1 MTFEVADVEATA
13 FPAEYDLAFSRMGT
27 MFFANPVAALRHVRG
42 ALVPGGRLCMV
53 VWRQKAEND
62 WMYRV
67 EQAVERFVEEDEDS
81 DEPTCGP
88 GPFSMANADTTS
100 GILKAAGFEQISAP
114 ALGPALPDRRRPG
127 RRGGAGAGPR
137 PGRRDH
143 APGRRRRGAPAPA
156 RSRPRCAEQLAPLET
171 PDGVMATSS
180 TLDRDRRQARPAFDF
195 PVTGSGCP
203 WVILPEARSSEERR
217 DGMTLTKDETEVD
230 ALAIDTIRTL
240 SMDGVQKANSGHPGA
255 PMALA
260 PVAYQ
265 LFAKT
270 MKHNPADPDWFDR
283 DRFVLSAGHASMLL
297 YSILHLTGYGISMD
311 DLKNFRQ
318 ILSPTAGHPEYEA
331 DGTPGIE
338 VTTGPLGQGVGN
350 AVGFALAERLLAARF
365 NRDGHEVIDHHTYA
379 IASDGDMQEGVASEA
394 SSLAGHLGLGKL
406 TVFYDNNQIQ
416 LAGPTSMG
424 FSEKVGDR
432 YEAYNW
438 HVQDLGEDLSTR
450 ALAEAIE
457 AAHADDRPSLIIV
470 QSHIGFGSPN
480 KQDSQKAHGSP
491 LGEDEVKL
499 TKEAYGW
506 DPDKT
511 FYVPDEA
518 KEAYAEVPERGKQL
532 QSEWEERLSAFRDAH
547 GDLAA
552 ELDQFISGE
561 LPDGWD
567 ADLPRFSPDDD
578 DIATRKASEQV
589 IQWAAKAL
597 PTLVSG
603 SADLEPSTNTEIED
617 GGSVTRDDFSGRNV
631 HYGVREHG
639 MGAIV
644 NGLNRHG
651 VRAFGSTF
659 FNFLDYMKGS
669 GAPGRADGAGRDP
682 RVHARLDRPGRG
694 RPDPPA
700 GRAAGAPARHAERE
714 LRASRRRQRDG
725 AGVEVRA
732 GVHRGPDRAGASAAR
747 ASRSWTRT
755 PSRPTRSRRAPTCC
769 ATPRRRT

>member
-1 MTFEVADVEATA
+1 
-13 FPAEYDLAFSRMGT
+13 
-27 MFFANPVAALRHVRG
+27 
-42 ALVPGGRLCMV
+42 
-53 VWRQKAEND
+53 
-62 WMYRV
+62 
-67 EQAVERFVEEDEDS
+67 
-81 DEPTCGP
+81 
-88 GPFSMANADTTS
+88 
-100 GILKAAGFEQISAP
+100 
-114 ALGPALPDRRRPG
+114 
-127 RRGGAGAGPR
+127 
-137 PGRRDH
+137 
-143 APGRRRRGAPAPA
+143 
-156 RSRPRCAEQLAPLET
+156 
-171 PDGVMATSS
+171 
-180 TLDRDRRQARPAFDF
+180 
-195 PVTGSGCP
+195 
-203 WVILPEARSSEERR
+203 
-217 DGMTLTKDETEVD
+217 MTLTKDETEVD
-230 ALAIDTIRTL
+230 TLAIDTIRTL
-240 SMDGVQKANSGHPGA
+240 SMDGVEKANSGHPGA

-311 DLKNFRQ
+311 DLKSFRQ
-318 ILSPTAGHPEYEA
+318 VGSPTAGHPEHEA
-331 DGTPGIE
+331 DGAPGIE

-424 FSEKVGDR
+424 FSEQVGAR
-432 YEAYNW
+432 YEAYDW

-457 AAHADDRPSLIIV
+457 AAHEDDRPSLIIV

-491 LGEDEVKL
+491 LGEDEVRL

-506 DPDKT
+506 DPDKS

-518 KEAYAEVPERGKQL
+518 AEAYADVPERGRQL
-532 QSEWEERLSAFRDAH
+532 QSEWDERMSAYRDAH
-547 GDLAA
+547 ADLAG
-552 ELDQFISGE
+552 ELDQFISGD
-561 LPDGWD
+561 LPAGWD
-567 ADLPRFSPDDD
+567 AGLPRFDPGDDP
-578 DIATRKASEQV
+578 IATRKASEQV
-589 IQWAAKAL
+589 IQWAAAAL

-644 NGLNRHG
+644 NGLNLHG

-659 FNFLDYMKGS
+659 FNFLDYMKGAVRLAALMELGVIHVFTHDS
-669 GAPGRADGAGRDP
+669 IGLGEDGPTHQPVEQLAHLRATPNVNCVRPADANETALAWKFALESDEGPTALVLSRQGIPILDPDAIPADAVEKGAYVLREGDDVILIATGAEVQTALDAADELSDKDGLSARVVSMPCWDRFAEADQSYRDQ
-682 RVHARLDRPGRG
+682 VL
-694 RPDPPA
+694 PPA
-700 GRAAGAPARHAERE
+700 IRARVSIEAAATLGW
-714 LRASRRRQRDG
+714 DKWVG
-725 AGVEVRA
+725 
-732 GVHRGPDRAGASAAR
+732 DAGASLGMTSFG
-747 ASRSWTRT
+747 ASGPAKDLFPHFGLTSEHL
-755 PSRPTRSRRAPTCC
+755 AEV
-769 ATPRRRT
+769 ARRTHRSIQEA